1 MLHKLWEYK
10 KLRFICVGSFN
21 SLCDISTLNA
31 LVFLVH
37 LPVWLANTI
46 SVSFGITLSYFLN
59 HHLVFRHHNRPNIK
73 LFLKFFAV
81 TGFGVILLQTLVIY
95 LTRPV
100 FRRLIHDTNALSLIR
115 VENSISLNLAK
126 ITAIFIGLFWNYF
139 FYSRI
144 VFKKMPELESEIQ

>member
-10 KLRFICVGSFN
+10 KIRFLCVGSFN

-31 LVFLVH
+31 LVFLAH

-59 HHLVFRHHNRPNIK
+59 HHLVFRHHNKPNIR

-81 TGFGVILLQTLVIY
+81 TGIGVILLQTIVIY

-100 FRRLIHDTNALSLIR
+100 FRRLIHDSHSLSLIR
-115 VENSISLNLAK
+115 VESSISLNLAK
-126 ITAIFIGLFWNYF
+126 VTAILVGLFWNYF

-144 VFKKMPELESEIQ
+144 VFKKMPELESEL